1 MPCIFEGCGDP
12 GVHNFGVRLRRPDT
26 TAIWAPNT
34 NAMVC
39 NYHAGHGMRITVQLE
54 SIEERVVETRVH
66 SVARIAT
73 RTTDIEQMPE

>member
-1 MPCIFEGCGDP
+1 MPCIFEDCGDP
-12 GVHNFGVRLRRPDT
+12 GVHNLGVRLRRSDT

-39 NYHAGHGMRITVQLE
+39 NYHAGRGMRIIVQLE

-66 SVARIAT
+66 SVARIVT